1 MAKQRTIDPDLFTHP
16 LFRRASFIER
26 ELWIGLIV
34 NADDEGRVRA
44 DAITLAETIFSPLKH
59 GVTEDAISQ
68 ALAFWQE
75 NGWILL
81 YADNCIFLTGWY
93 EHQYINKE
101 RRDPS
106 GLPAPPCLIGTWE
119 KADAV
124 FTWYADKEGA
134 RKTHYRTALR
144 AFYQLSEA
152 EQEQYMSRTC
162 SEHVLN
168 ILAPASKGREGNRT
182 ERKGRTT
189 KGKGLAPPIGD
200 APSDNA
206 VKPLT
211 PQQQIIQE
219 AYAAYPL
226 SGKSTGK
233 GYSGVAT
240 AVSQYGIPAVQE
252 WIDWLRENPQTVPEG
267 ADPWAHF
274 CLAFRAALS
283 RPWEW
288 KKNGNGNATAGSSG
302 KPPGGTRI
310 TDYSELPEYKAL
322 QARARAAM
330 KDNDD
335 ALVRE
340 LNMQMQVIQE
350 AHCGQP

>member
-1 MAKQRTIDPDLFTHP
+1 VLFLGGDLMAKQRTIDPDLFTHP

-252 WIDWLRENPQTVPEG
+252 WIDWLRKTRRQSRRVPTLGRISASHLERHSVG
-267 ADPWAHF
+267 
-274 CLAFRAALS
+274 R
-283 RPWEW
+283 
-288 KKNGNGNATAGSSG
+288 GNGRRT
-302 KPPGGTRI
+302 GTGMRRRVPLE
-310 TDYSELPEYKAL
+310 SRRGELGLLTIRNSQSTRPFKRGLE
-322 QARARAAM
+322 RR
-330 KDNDD
+330 
-335 ALVRE
+335 
-340 LNMQMQVIQE
+340 
-350 AHCGQP
+350 